1 MESLLWNEGI
11 IMKAKKLWFEDD
23 QIYIVTDSGQT
34 LWQSL
39 LWYPRLLAADADQRS
54 DYRQTPFGVHWPQ
67 IDEDVSFESFTFEPR
82 EPDNAVSRVM
92 KSLPEIKVSQLA
104 RRIGIPQSV
113 LAAYICGVKNP
124 SAARCKAIEAE
135 LHRLG
140 RELCAVQL

>member
-1 MESLLWNEGI
+1 
-11 IMKAKKLWFEDD
+11 MKAEKLWFDGNRMLVLTDD
-23 QIYIVTDSGQT
+23 GQT

-39 LWYPRLLAADADQRS
+39 LWYPRLLAATEDQRA
-54 DYRQTPFGVHWPQ
+54 DYRQTPFGLHWPQ

-113 LAAYICGVKNP
+113 LASYICGVKTP
-124 SAARCKAIEAE
+124 SAARRKAIEEE